1 MTGRKFDIRYL
12 LLFVAAESR
21 WEFLKSHL
29 VEHQCHIVK
38 KLLRSWHGW
47 HSRQKDK
54 RECTKDQKNK
64 SWRQSNS
71 TQTHVVLAGLLQNQ
85 QLASRCGMHGYALP
99 KITEE
104 GRNKE
109 DKTLYSA
116 RNYEQ
121 RRSGRA
127 NKVRELPYT
136 PVSDLVESTADT
148 RKVRELLRKMNI
160 EEVEESES
168 TKI

>member
-1 MTGRKFDIRYL
+1 
-12 LLFVAAESR
+12 
-21 WEFLKSHL
+21 
-29 VEHQCHIVK
+29 
-38 KLLRSWHGW
+38 
-47 HSRQKDK
+47 
-54 RECTKDQKNK
+54 
-64 SWRQSNS
+64 
-71 TQTHVVLAGLLQNQ
+71 
-85 QLASRCGMHGYALP
+85 MHGYALP